1 MSDDEHDSVHLNPG
15 TTQVQAQARIDDD
28 DEPQTDTPSSPR
40 SADQED
46 QASPDDSA
54 GEEGPGS
61 TMEEEAPQ
69 GGGGQG
75 AAVIKTG
82 KFRSFH
88 LTQSPDTDRISKVT
102 WYYEGNTH
110 VTKKRPADGA
120 PDSALW
126 MLMEMQTAKAKKFKA
141 DSEALTKVEQVLHKH
156 RTLKDPVGA
165 PAPAAP
171 AGNPFDPNAA
181 TVDAEADSNRY
192 KFTITDMPMP
202 DTARSETERRWF
214 LQVVEDTKAPDGR
227 PFAPYGKSGS
237 LCGLF
242 PHLIMQPSR
251 SKYGTQPVYAV
262 SQHHRIGLRVQLM
275 EIKPGATEATKASEF
290 ELLKWM
296 QTHYT
301 QAQWAKFGHYEKSLT
316 VYAYLEFSGCGQ
328 QVQADCFK
336 LAPPQGA
343 MWSPPESPPYHAGST
358 ERVMEGGYVNFRK
371 LWLNKR
377 VTTANLDEEVPE
389 YQFRIVIKTL
399 NPILHNLRGFTAK
412 SSPFI
417 IKAVKHNDVY
427 KKQRF
432 VRTAE
437 GQVVPLA

>member
-1 MSDDEHDSVHLNPG
+1 MSDDEQDPVHLSTG
-15 TTQVQAQARIDDD
+15 TAQVQDAQARVDDD
-28 DEPQTDTPSSPR
+28 DEPQTDTASSPR
-40 SADQED
+40 SVSQED

-54 GEEGPGS
+54 VEEGSGS
-61 TMEEEAPQ
+61 IMEEEAVQ
-69 GGGGQG
+69 SGGAQG
-75 AAVIKTG
+75 AAVTKG

-102 WYYEGNTH
+102 WYYEGNKH
-110 VTKKRPADGA
+110 VTKKRPAEDS

-126 MLMEMQTAKAKKFKA
+126 MLMEMQTAKCKKYKA

-181 TVDAEADSNRY
+181 TATTDANNY
-192 KFTITDMPMP
+192 KFTITDAPLP

-242 PHLIMQPSR
+242 PHMVMTPPR
-251 SKYGTQPVYAV
+251 AKYGTQPTYAV
-262 SQHHRIGLRVQLM
+262 SQHHRIGLRIQLM

-301 QAQWAKFGHYEKSLT
+301 QTQWAKFGHYEKSLT
-316 VYAYLEFSGCGQ
+316 IYAYLEFAACGQ
-328 QVQADCFK
+328 QVKGDCFK

-343 MWSPPESPPYHAGST
+343 MWSPPESPPYHAGTT
-358 ERVMEGGYVNFRK
+358 ERVMEGGFVNFRK